1 MKRFLLSICVL
12 LTAALAAHATEVTI
26 TASDVTW
33 TTAETHDTYGEG
45 IKYTDGTVTIEIY
58 ANGGQYTPKY
68 NTDGYLQVYAQN
80 MVLITAKDN
89 NVVGVKFDFAST
101 NYSKKFTCT
110 EGSGSLSGTQW
121 SWTGNVGTFSAYN
134 EEAAQARIKT
144 FTITYASPS
153 SIVEAPVF
161 SVAPGT
167 YFDAQQVEL
176 TCATDGAQIYYTT
189 DESEPTAESTLYEG
203 TFPLSASTVVKA
215 IAIKG
220 SNKSVVATASYTFG
234 HKVTTIAAALALA
247 DGEVVRFDGKV
258 VAVYQYSSNLYVT
271 DEAGDYALI
280 YGSLGKTYSNG
291 DVVPVGF
298 YGTKKLFNGLTE
310 FEAEASSFA
319 ASTEAESAVSPKT
332 VKVSDVTTA
341 IQNHYV
347 RIEGVTLD
355 PTDKTITD
363 ATGSLAF
370 YNSFKVTLPS
380 ASATGSV
387 EGIVSI
393 YNNLQLL
400 PIVFSEGTSVDMAD
414 ADAVR
419 IEAGRGV
426 IEVRGSAASIE
437 VYDIRGA
444 LIGRSRTT
452 QAGAGIYFVRVGGRT
467 SKVVV
472 R

>member
-1 MKRFLLSICVL
+1 M
-12 LTAALAAHATEVTI
+12 
-26 TASDVTW
+26 
-33 TTAETHDTYGEG
+33 
-45 IKYTDGTVTIEIY
+45 
-58 ANGGQYTPKY
+58 
-68 NTDGYLQVYAQN
+68 
-80 MVLITAKDN
+80 
-89 NVVGVKFDFAST
+89 
-101 NYSKKFTCT
+101 
-110 EGSGSLSGTQW
+110 
-121 SWTGNVGTFSAYN
+121 
-134 EEAAQARIKT
+134 
-144 FTITYASPS
+144 
-153 SIVEAPVF
+153 F

-203 TFPLSASTVVKA
+203 AFPLSASTVVKA

-247 DGEVVRFDGKV
+247 DGEVARFDGKV

-355 PTDKTITD
+355 PTAKTITD

-370 YNSFKVTLPS
+370 YNTFKVTLPS

-400 PIVFSEGTSVDMAD
+400 PIVFSEGTSVDTAD
-414 ADAVR
+414 ADVVR

-444 LIGRSRTT
+444 LIGCSRTT
-452 QAGAGIYFVRVGGRT
+452 QAGAGIYFVRVDGRT

>member
-1 MKRFLLSICVL
+1 M
-12 LTAALAAHATEVTI
+12 
-26 TASDVTW
+26 
-33 TTAETHDTYGEG
+33 
-45 IKYTDGTVTIEIY
+45 
-58 ANGGQYTPKY
+58 
-68 NTDGYLQVYAQN
+68 
-80 MVLITAKDN
+80 
-89 NVVGVKFDFAST
+89 
-101 NYSKKFTCT
+101 
-110 EGSGSLSGTQW
+110 
-121 SWTGNVGTFSAYN
+121 
-134 EEAAQARIKT
+134 
-144 FTITYASPS
+144 
-153 SIVEAPVF
+153 
-161 SVAPGT
+161 
-167 YFDAQQVEL
+167 
-176 TCATDGAQIYYTT
+176 
-189 DESEPTAESTLYEG
+189 
-203 TFPLSASTVVKA
+203 VKA

-247 DGEVVRFDGKV
+247 DGEVARFDGKV

-426 IEVRGSAASIE
+426 IEVRGSAASIAE
-437 VYDIRGA
+437 RSSAAAAPRRPAPASTLSASAAAPPKWWSADRRPCDDKSLIHIIIASIPHSDGGRG
-444 LIGRSRTT
+444 LRSRPPFFLCS
-452 QAGAGIYFVRVGGRT
+452 ASIAHGVAMG
-467 SKVVV
+467 
-472 R
+472 